1 MKRLLSVF
9 ICILLICVFTFTV
22 SAEDLPKV
30 IDNAGLLTSS
40 EEDEL
45 SSKLDKLSEELS
57 CDIFVVT
64 EDDVNGYWE
73 YYAESLFENGY
84 GQGEDNDGILLL
96 VDMGER
102 EWHIMGK
109 GICDLPSDSE
119 AYDYICEELTDDLG
133 EEEYAR
139 CFDTFADRSA
149 EVITALSN
157 GEEFKVPFD
166 FGFCI
171 IVSLIIGLV
180 IAFIVTAVMKGQLK
194 SVRSKAEAGDYLK
207 RDSLELTD
215 ARDIYLYRQVT
226 RIKKVKNES
235 SGSSGRSSGTRSGK
249 F

>member
-1 MKRLLSVF
+1 MKRFISVF
-9 ICILLICVFTFTV
+9 ISVLLVAVCSFTV

-30 IDNAGLLTSS
+30 LDNADLLTSS
-40 EEDEL
+40 EESEL
-45 SSKLDKLSEELS
+45 TSKLEKLSEELS

-64 EDDVNGYWE
+64 EDHINGYWE
-73 YYAESLFENGY
+73 YYADSLFESGY
-84 GQGEDNDGILLL
+84 GQGEDGDGILLL

-119 AYDYICEELTDDLG
+119 AYDYICVNLTDDLG
-133 EEEYAR
+133 DEEYLW
-139 CFDTFADRSA
+139 CFEHFAERSA
-149 EVITALSN
+149 EVIKTLRS

-166 FGFCI
+166 LGFCI

-194 SVRSKAEAGDYLK
+194 SVRAKAAAGDYLK

-215 ARDIYLYRQVT
+215 SRDIYLYRQVT
-226 RIKKVKNES
+226 RIKKVKNEN